1 MTKMIERV
9 TIFGDSFLGGY
20 WRKNRCIEINCQL
33 WASKTWFYT
42 DKFHNTICSDRYLK
56 VKLPTCFFANR
67 DSGAVAGK
75 TGKTAVLPGFSQGKY
90 QWSFLLMLDTLIC
103 LESDQLRIWLK
114 NLSSNLLKIC
124 FDLRISCYF

>member
-56 VKLPTCFFANR
+56 VKLPTWFFFANR
-67 DSGAVAGK
+67 KIMYNQSKWYAMSANYK
-75 TGKTAVLPGFSQGKY
+75 TTRVSKSYDFENKKGFFQVMTARILLTVFETIRFFAI
-90 QWSFLLMLDTLIC
+90 FLRKFWKLI
-103 LESDQLRIWLK
+103 
-114 NLSSNLLKIC
+114 
-124 FDLRISCYF
+124 